1 MDHFLL
7 EFGVRAVLVAAGTAV
22 VLRAARV
29 RAASTRH
36 AAWTGVL
43 VVMLLLPIWTAWGP
57 KLSLKLLPAANPVAT
72 VTGAVVSLS
81 SATAT
86 TGTPAEAAIVVP
98 SRPDST
104 AWSLRHVVLAI
115 YVGVTGVLLLRL
127 LLGTLRVH
135 LLIRRATL
143 RDGLLTSAS
152 CASPLTVGWF
162 RPIAILP
169 QEWRRWPQGQLDA
182 VLTHEHEHARRHDPL
197 VQWLALLNRSVFWFH
212 PLSWW
217 LERQLSV
224 LAEEACDA
232 AVLAKGHSAQDYSEY
247 LLRMADSVK
256 KAGRR
261 VSLVGMAMPGSFLP
275 RRIPRL
281 FDGRSASRISRSRLA
296 GAAAAIVLFSVAFSG
311 IALEARESESV
322 TVPAAIPI
330 KVAPA
335 GPTPP
340 PPVAVPAPMRIE
352 VTAPSTPL
360 ASLAAQAPVP
370 TPQAAPEQQQVEVEA
385 RLVVV
390 NRSFTREI
398 PALAVTRGIS
408 LGGNVPAAENG
419 LFLLMQPG
427 SESQLDEIL
436 AIGEARGIVRIVS
449 RPRVTTV
456 SGISA
461 EISQGT
467 QIPVQT
473 TVNGV
478 PVTSFLTFALKI
490 ELTPQITQTGL
501 VFVTASVENSQ
512 PDFARAVNGVP
523 AAVSTQQARTQF
535 LVKDGSTAMMNMG
548 VASAGSQTRQVPGL
562 GTIPI
567 IGTLF
572 QQATAPAVSPSD
584 SDLLIFI
591 TPRIKTP

>member
-7 EFGVRAVLVAAGTAV
+7 EFGVRALLVAAGTAV

-57 KLSLKLLPAANPVAT
+57 KVSLKLLPAANPVAT
-72 VTGAVVSLS
+72 VTGTVVTLS
-81 SATAT
+81 PVTEA

-98 SRPDST
+98 PKPEST

-127 LLGTLRVH
+127 LLGTLRAH

-169 QEWRRWPQGQLDA
+169 EEWRRWPQGQLDA
-182 VLTHEHEHARRHDPL
+182 VLTHEHEHARRRDPL
-197 VQWLALLNRSVFWFH
+197 VQWLALLNRAVFWFH

-217 LERQLSV
+217 LERQLSA

-247 LLRMADSVK
+247 LLRMADSVM

-281 FDGRSASRISRSRLA
+281 FDGRSASLISRTRLA
-296 GAAAAIVLFSVAFSG
+296 GAAAAFVLLSVAFSG
-311 IALEARESESV
+311 IVLEARESEKIS
-322 TVPAAIPI
+322 VPAAVPMR
-330 KVAPA
+330 VAPA
-335 GPTPP
+335 FPTPP
-340 PPVAVPAPMRIE
+340 PPPLAAPAPMRIE
-352 VTAPSTPL
+352 VTVPSTPL
-360 ASLAAQAPVP
+360 ALLTAQVPVL
-370 TPQAAPEQQQVEVEA
+370 TPQAAPAPQQIQINVRMVA
-385 RLVVV
+385 A
-390 NRSFTREI
+390 NRSFTREV
-398 PALAVTRGIS
+398 PTMAMTRNIS
-408 LGGNVPAAENG
+408 LGGNYALEENG
-419 LFLLMQPG
+419 LLLVTQPD

-436 AIGEARGIVRIVS
+436 SIGENLGSARTTS
-449 RPRVTTV
+449 RPQVTTQKGV
-456 SGISA
+456 TA

-467 QIPVQT
+467 QIPLQT
-473 TVNGV
+473 TENGSV
-478 PVTSFLTFALKI
+478 VTRFMTFALAVEI
-490 ELTPQITQTGL
+490 TPEITPAGMIHMK
-501 VFVTASVENSQ
+501 VSVKNSQ
-512 PDFARAVNGVP
+512 PDFANAINGIP
-523 AAVSTQQARTQF
+523 AVSRSLSNTVF
-535 LVKDGSTAMMNMG
+535 VLKDGATAMIKVG
-548 VASAGSQTRQVPGL
+548 VHPPTRQVPGL
-562 GTIPI
+562 GEIPI

-572 QQATAPAVSPSD
+572 QTTAQAAMASD
-584 SDLLIFI
+584 NDLLLFI